1 MNNRNEKNLN
11 IITAED
17 GGFAYSFSVISI
29 LLCSIIYSTVLS
41 VIASKDLTVFSS
53 DIVIILNY
61 ILSPIAILL
70 AIGILRYKSKKNY
83 IKLTLSKN
91 FSAKP
96 LIASL
101 LIGFGLMFGLSKLN
115 ELFVGLLGGLG
126 LEVSSP
132 TLPSNTPLNVILVII
147 SVCVL
152 PAVFEEFLFRGLIL
166 KSLSKTG
173 ILFATLISGALFCI
187 FHMSPAQTVYQFV
200 VGCIYSLIII
210 YGGNLLYTVIIHF
223 LNNLYVV
230 LNYYYFNIV
239 LVGTADV
246 IMTIAGILSL
256 FIGLVILLNGR
267 KAVVISQDE
276 KRTNRINFLL
286 GAVMGVLASLAIWI
300 QGLING

>member
-1 MNNRNEKNLN
+1 MDNRDKQNLN
-11 IITAED
+11 TITSED

-41 VIASKDLTVFSS
+41 VIASKDLAVFSS
-53 DIVIILNY
+53 DIVILFNY
-61 ILSPIAILL
+61 ILSPIAICL

-83 IKLTLSKN
+83 IALTLSNN
-91 FSAKP
+91 FSVKP
-96 LIASL
+96 MIASL

-115 ELFVGLLGGLG
+115 ELFVGVLSSLG

-132 TLPSNTPLNVILVII
+132 TLPTNTPINVILVII
-147 SVCVL
+147 SVCLL
-152 PAVFEEFLFRGLIL
+152 PSIFEEFLFRGLIL

-173 ILFATLISGALFCI
+173 IIFATLISGALFSI
-187 FHMSPAQTVYQFV
+187 FHMSPAQTIYQFV

-223 LNNLYVV
+223 INNLYVV

-239 LVGTADV
+239 FVGTVDV

-256 FIGLVILLNGR
+256 FVGLFILLNGR
-267 KAVVISQDE
+267 KAVVIPPNE
-276 KRTNRINFLL
+276 KRANRINFLL